1 MSDRDLYTVIQD
13 YRIVADLHDG
23 IVRELL
29 DRVGEADAQQIEE
42 LRAAQKFVGM
52 ARTLIDSAVSRSEE
66 SSPAV
71 QPTADRAPESS
82 RQSPYFPVW
91 RV

>member
-1 MSDRDLYTVIQD
+1 MSDRDVVTVIQD
-13 YRIVADLHDG
+13 YRVHAERHDQMLQELRDLVGESDAEQ
-23 IVRELL
+23 IDELL
-29 DRVGEADAQQIEE
+29 
-42 LRAAQKFVGM
+42 AAQKFIRM

-71 QPTADRAPESS
+71 QPAADRATQTVG
-82 RQSPYFPVW
+82 QSPYFPVW